1 MKSKLNNNPDITIDD
16 NNPANVQYANRYLEF
31 FSIFTTIIYVLMK
44 FKFARV
50 YTLMRVRNSNLFTT
64 KMAQYLF
71 LPLIIV
77 LAYILSVEFLC

>member
-1 MKSKLNNNPDITIDD
+1 MRSKLNNNPDITIDD

-50 YTLMRVRNSNLFTT
+50 YTL
-64 KMAQYLF
+64 Y
-71 LPLIIV
+71 
-77 LAYILSVEFLC
+77 

>member
-16 NNPANVQYANRYLEF
+16 NNPAKVQYANRYLEF
-31 FSIFTTIIYVLMK
+31 FSIFTTISYVLMK

-50 YTLMRVRNSNLFTT
+50 YTLIGVRNSNLFTT
-64 KMAQYLF
+64 TVTLYLF

-77 LAYILSVEFLC
+77 LVYISSVEILL

>member
-1 MKSKLNNNPDITIDD
+1 MRSKLNNNPDITIDD

-50 YTLMRVRNSNLFTT
+50 YTLYQELEI
-64 KMAQYLF
+64 
-71 LPLIIV
+71 LIYSQ
-77 LAYILSVEFLC
+77 LRWDNTCFSLS